1 MAKIK
6 MDTLFIL
13 ISHKVSQGTPER
25 AREYF
30 EAFRDV
36 LYEQL
41 AQNDTC
47 YCYGLGEFKKAINP
61 HTGKRRDVY
70 NFGEERFE
78 NRFVEPKY
86 SVGFKIESRFLQGLN
101 EGEETY
107 PKKKSKRKYKPKE
120 YQEIRN
126 DRRRKKPQSLE
137 SWLDDLVN
145 NVQYS
150 AMDKKEKED
159 GEENGSI

>member
-13 ISHKVSQGTPER
+13 ISHKVPQGTPER

-41 AQNDTC
+41 DKNGTC
-47 YCYGLGEFKKAINP
+47 YCHGLGEFKKSVNS
-61 HTGKRRDVY
+61 HTGKYRKVMD
-70 NFGEERFE
+70 FGEGRQKVQFIESR
-78 NRFVEPKY
+78 Y
-86 SVGFKIESRFLQGLN
+86 SVGFKVYSRFLQGLN
-101 EGEETY
+101 DGEEKY
-107 PKKKSKRKYKPKE
+107 PKLKTKRKYKPKE

-126 DRRRKKPQSLE
+126 ERRRKEPESLD
-137 SWLDDLVN
+137 SWMDGLVADAR
-145 NVQYS
+145 Y
-150 AMDKKEKED
+150 AHKDKKGKKD